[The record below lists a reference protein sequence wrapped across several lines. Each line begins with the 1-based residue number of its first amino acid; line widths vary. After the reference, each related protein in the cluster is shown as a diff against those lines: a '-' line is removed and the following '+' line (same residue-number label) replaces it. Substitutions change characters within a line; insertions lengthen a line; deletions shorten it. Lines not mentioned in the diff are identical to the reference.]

1 MTPPPVDVPVRV
13 VTHPLPRRDSREGAR
28 IARPS
33 GHGQATPSIPGVPAV
48 SDSAFLPLV
57 VPRVGDTPVDVRD
70 AEERARAR
78 GYADGFAEGRRIALD
93 QAQEQQRAEQR
104 RMQDL
109 IDSYLHQRGSLLSAL
124 QAAHSNLEDRVRDV
138 GDLAAERIEAL
149 ALELASVVLGAE
161 LSDPARSAAHAL
173 NRALA
178 EMPLDRW
185 TRVQLNPR
193 DHETLEADAGA
204 GLILRG
210 IEVASS
216 SAVDPGGAL
225 IEIEDGAVDTRIGQA
240 FARVAAVLDDG
251 QGGDGD
257 GGDSQLDPIR
267 EVSG

>member
-1 MTPPPVDVPVRV
+1 M
-13 VTHPLPRRDSREGAR
+13 
-28 IARPS
+28 
-33 GHGQATPSIPGVPAV
+33 

-57 VPRVGDTPVDVRD
+57 VPRVGDAPVDVRG

-124 QAAHSNLEDRVRDV
+124 QAAHATLEERVRDV
-138 GDLAAERIEAL
+138 SQLAAERIEAL

-161 LSDPARSAAHAL
+161 LSDPARSAAHAV

-193 DHETLEADAGA
+193 DHETLAADAGA
-204 GLILRG
+204 EAMLRG
-210 IEVASS
+210 IEVTSS
-216 SAVDPGGAL
+216 PAVDAGGAL
-225 IEIEDGAVDTRIGQA
+225 IEIEDGAVDTRVAQA
-240 FARVAAVLDDG
+240 LSRVAAALDIDDDEESLLG
-251 QGGDGD
+251 PVG
-257 GGDSQLDPIR
+257 